1 MQTPK
6 HPIDPEA
13 GLQTELAR
21 LRALHHVHDAAR
33 ILTDAMPFIEPDYSL
48 AYTSIVGGLT
58 TLERHIAKLAPKVTG
73 GPV

>member
-1 MQTPK
+1 MQTSK

-33 ILTDAMPFIEPDYSL
+33 ILIVAMPFIEPDYRL
-48 AYTSIVGGLT
+48 AYGT
-58 TLERHIAKLAPKVTG
+58 
-73 GPV
+73 